1 MRLMLRAYFL
11 WVIRTGLVRFSL
23 ALAVAVIVVFL
34 FVDIHLSLIGY
45 IWVLFSTAISTYY
58 LHDLVRKRFIT
69 MLTRHEIDPST
80 DHLFDKPY
88 FRKYLKYVV
97 TSDKVIGKLRV
108 GECIWGQG
116 KEYIVYIPS
125 DWQSFENARKH
136 IYISLPVISEVN
148 KREYTV
154 YLAMR
159 ARLKVP
165 LSDEY
170 VVSLIK
176 SVYPDPDQVS
186 NPLWASIDDL
196 FLDKIDVREDCYD
209 AIDMAVE
216 SYVSGAIERID
227 LLTALST
234 YVEIN
239 EQLLEV
245 VSIECDLDESL
256 NYRIE
261 LDDCDDDNEEP
272 ISIDPDGR
280 LVYDE
285 EDDDEED

>member
-1 MRLMLRAYFL
+1 MSHMLRTYFL
-11 WVIRTGLVRFSL
+11 WVIRTGLIRYSL
-23 ALAVAVIVVFL
+23 TLSVAAITALLLA
-34 FVDIHLSLIGY
+34 DIKLPVIGY
-45 IWVLFSTAISTYY
+45 LWVFFSTVISTYY

-69 MLTRHEIDPST
+69 MLTRYEIDPST
-80 DHLFDKPY
+80 EHLFDRPY
-88 FRKYLKYVV
+88 FKKYLKYVV
-97 TSDKVIGKLRV
+97 VSDDVIGKLRV
-108 GECIWGQG
+108 GECVWGKG

-125 DWQSFENARKH
+125 DWQSFDNARKN
-136 IYISLPVISEVN
+136 IYLSLPVVSEIN

-154 YLAMR
+154 YLAMS

-176 SVYPDPDQVS
+176 SAYPDAEQVS
-186 NPLWASIDDL
+186 NPLWTSIEDL

-216 SYVSGAIERID
+216 TYVAGTIERID
-227 LLTALST
+227 LLTALSA
-234 YVEIN
+234 YVAVS

-245 VSIECDLDESL
+245 ASIECDLDESL

-261 LDDCDDDNEEP
+261 LDDCEDDHDES
-272 ISIDPDGR
+272 ISINPDGR
-280 LVYDE
+280 LVFDE
-285 EDDDEED
+285 EDDDED